1 MKTKY
6 FLLMA
11 SVVTLGL
18 SSCQKEFDP
27 SSYAPALNIGGFTN
41 SKQIAAANLAAYWAF
56 DGSLIDSVS
65 NGAGVNT
72 GTTFATGIKGKSL
85 QGATDSYFLSAPS
98 AKVLSLKSFTITEWV
113 NTPSPSNG
121 IIGLFSLS
129 NKSQFWGN
137 LEIFVENGSTND
149 NATLKIVFINNGTG
163 DKTYTASNVVNFFGK
178 WNALSVS
185 YDETTST
192 VKVYVNGSRVSSGKL
207 DGITGGLNF
216 VNSGN
221 LVFGTT
227 QFMTTPSQTTSHSK
241 EPWASYLTGQL
252 DEVKIFNKALSDDEV
267 GYLAKLEGRG
277 K

>member
-1 MKTKY
+1 
-6 FLLMA
+6 MA
-11 SVVTLGL
+11 AVTLGL

-27 SSYAPALNIGGFTN
+27 SSYAPALNIGGYTS
-41 SKQIAAANLAAYWAF
+41 SKQIAAANLVAHWAF
-56 DGSLIDSVS
+56 DGSLVDSVS
-65 NGAGVNT
+65 NTPGVNT
-72 GTTFATGIKGKSL
+72 GTSFGTGVKGKSL
-85 QGATDSYFLSAPS
+85 QGGGTDSYFLSAPS
-98 AKVLSLKSFTITEWV
+98 AKVIGLKSFTLTEWV
-113 NTPSPSNG
+113 NTPAPSNG
-121 IIGLFSLS
+121 IIALFSLS

-137 LEIFVENGSTND
+137 LEVFVENGSTND
-149 NATLKIVFINNGTG
+149 NATLKIVFTNNGVG
-163 DKTYTASNVVNFFGK
+163 DKTYTASNIVNFFGK
-178 WNALSVS
+178 WNAFCVS

-207 DGITGGLNF
+207 DGITGPLNF

-252 DEVKIFNKALSDDEV
+252 DEVKLFNKALSDNEV
-267 GYLAKLEGRG
+267 GYIAKLEGRG

>member
-6 FLLMA
+6 ILFMA
-11 SVVTLGL
+11 AITLGL

-27 SSYAPALNIGGFTN
+27 SSYAPALNIGGYTN
-41 SKQIAAANLAAYWAF
+41 SKQIASANLVAHWAF
-56 DGSLIDSVS
+56 DGSLVDSVS
-65 NGAGVNT
+65 NTAGTNT
-72 GTTFATGIKGKSL
+72 GTSFGTGIKGKSL
-85 QGATDSYFLSAPS
+85 QGGTDSYFLSVPS
-98 AKVLSLKSFTITEWV
+98 AKVLGLKSFTLTEWI
-113 NTPSPSNG
+113 NTPPPSNG
-121 IIGLFSLS
+121 IVALFSLS

-137 LEIFVENGSTND
+137 LEIFVENGSTNE
-149 NATLKIVFINNGTG
+149 NATLKIVFTNNGVG

-178 WNALSVS
+178 WNAFSVS
-185 YDETTST
+185 YDEATST

-207 DGITGGLNF
+207 DGITGPLNF

-252 DEVKIFNKALSDDEV
+252 DEVKLFNKALSDEEV
-267 GYLAKLEGRG
+267 GYIAKLEGRG

>member
-6 FLLMA
+6 LLLMA
-11 SVVTLGL
+11 VTSLGL

-27 SSYAPALNIGGFTN
+27 TSYAPALNIGGFTN
-41 SKQIAAANLAAYWAF
+41 SKQIASSNLVAHWSF
-56 DGSLIDSVS
+56 DGSLVDSVS
-65 NGAGVNT
+65 NTAGINS
-72 GTTFATGIKGKSL
+72 GTSFGTGIKGKSL
-85 QGATDSYFLSAPS
+85 QGANNSYFLSAPS
-98 AKVLSLKSFTITEWV
+98 SKITGLKSFTLTEWV
-113 NTPSPSNG
+113 NTPPPSNG

-137 LEIFVENGSTND
+137 LEVFIENGSTND
-149 NATLKIVFINNGTG
+149 NATIKIVFINNGVG

-178 WNALSVS
+178 WNAFSVS

-207 DGITGGLNF
+207 DGITGPLNF
-216 VNSGN
+216 IDSGN

-267 GYLAKLEGRG
+267 GYLTKLEGRG

>member
-11 SVVTLGL
+11 AVTLGL

-27 SSYAPALNIGGFTN
+27 SSYAPALNIGGFTS
-41 SKQIAAANLAAYWAF
+41 SKQIGAANLVAHWAF

-65 NGAGVNT
+65 NTAGVNT
-72 GTTFATGIKGKSL
+72 GTSFGTGVKGKSL
-85 QGATDSYFLSAPS
+85 QGATDSYFLSVPS
-98 AKVLSLKSFTITEWV
+98 TKVTGLKSFTVTEWV
-113 NTPSPSNG
+113 NTPAPSNG

-137 LEIFVENGSTND
+137 LEVFIENGSTND
-149 NATLKIVFINNGTG
+149 NAILKFVFTNNGSG
-163 DKTYTASNVVNFFGK
+163 DKTFTVNNVVNFFGK
-178 WNALSVS
+178 WNALAFS
-185 YDETTST
+185 YDETNATI
-192 VKVYVNGSRVSSGKL
+192 KVFVNGSRVSVGKV
-207 DGITGGLNF
+207 DGLAGPLNF

-252 DEVKIFNKALSDDEV
+252 DEVKIFNKVLTEEEV

>member
-18 SSCQKEFDP
+18 SSCQKEFEP
-27 SSYAPALNIGGFTN
+27 SSYAPALSIGGFN
-41 SKQIAAANLAAYWAF
+41 SAKQIAPSNLAAYWAF

-65 NGAGVNT
+65 NGAGTNT
-72 GTTFATGIKGKSL
+72 GTTFGTGIKGKSL

-113 NTPSPSNG
+113 NTPPPSNG

-137 LEIFVENGSTND
+137 LEIFVENGSTNE

-207 DGITGGLNF
+207 DGITGPLNF

-241 EPWASYLTGQL
+241 EPWASYLIGQL
-252 DEVKIFNKALSDDEV
+252 DEVKIFNKALSDEEV